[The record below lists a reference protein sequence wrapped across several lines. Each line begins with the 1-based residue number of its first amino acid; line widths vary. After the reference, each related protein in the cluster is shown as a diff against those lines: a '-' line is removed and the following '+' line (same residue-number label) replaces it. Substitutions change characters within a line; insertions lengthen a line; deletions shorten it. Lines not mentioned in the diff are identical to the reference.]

1 MASPCGRQEC
11 SIERRGFRHQLDSW
25 RHKLIHCVGFE
36 SILEGLFGP
45 GLLKDLCLFKD
56 CEPEGVSDW
65 SFDENCLFCCL
76 RREKVKEHLLSLDE
90 PASEAGQKALLRQ
103 EQAKIIRFERQA
115 EEFLNAVF
123 YRKDSPGVSDPN
135 IPLVA
140 REIMQRMIRQFA
152 AEYTSKNSSTQD
164 SSQPNSTKN
173 QSLLKA
179 SLVASSP
186 TAATAQNP
194 VLSKLL
200 MADQDSP
207 LDLTVRKSQSEPSE
221 QDGVLDLSTKKSPC
235 AGSTSL
241 SHSPASSSTAG
252 NGEDTAE
259 TIAIDPNNQP
269 KSPLEKFMVR
279 LCTHHQKQF
288 IRVLNDI
295 YTEVQPDCEGRPLH
309 ESENMDAATCSSG
322 CSQQSTENWKKS
334 APCSELKPLT
344 SSDSDRDPVGLHS
357 PLRAAGQPL
366 EQHTEVKSMD
376 RTENF
381 STAFKRDFSELSATR
396 TSSVSPK
403 DSSTQGYLTT
413 SNSSSLHFHPG
424 TRSPEGQTTGQE
436 QEAGVRKCED
446 DKDQIQGKSLAD
458 SYIAVKVAHVNGS
471 EDSSESC
478 LGSQKNSF
486 KALPEEGW
494 DSGFPVNS
502 PRRADKENALQ
513 CSSKASLH
521 QDLETNE
528 EDARPKQ
535 ENHLHTLGKTKG
547 GFHTHPGDK
556 NPCERSKD
564 GWMAPVPVIHKASS
578 GRSRAKTGSSSVKT
592 ARKNKRAS
600 GLRINDY
607 DNQCDVVYISQP
619 ITECHLES
627 QRSVSSRRTARK
639 STRGYYFNG
648 ECCELPTVRTLVRSS
663 RVEERGNGPALRTE
677 ALVGSKQ
684 SPALS
689 GGEPSAA
696 AQEADKRASLRLLS
710 KGAPPSREANERAEK
725 EPSEGGSLKS
735 REAAYTE
742 PLLALSAPSCPDTAL
757 VVGPSAAEGS
767 EERMC
772 QTLEDVEAN
781 VLQQANSAADLSRGC
796 GPTEDSSREA
806 ADLTS
811 LSPPE
816 AASREEASPCSEIQ
830 AIPAPPASLDPTP
843 PLQLPTT
850 VDLVLPTS
858 ADLVH
863 HAEPPSSMDPEP
875 PAGLDLELAGT
886 LPGEPPTSTD
896 LELPA
901 TPPASMDLDP
911 PMQPPASLE
920 AEPPASLEAEPPAS
934 LEAEPPA
941 SLQPAD
947 VTKSIP
953 ADPEADVREM
963 QEGPP
968 EPGETIPTIAEL
980 SGILAGETAPDSSR
994 LCERENGNGEMPPG
1008 PDTSETDGKGT
1019 ILSKE
1024 NPEKKQKKGRRV
1036 HVASDRRLRSQQF
1049 QPPTEGRAE
1058 KSGSSTSL
1066 QLPCLQIKL
1075 SKSPGAKRFKRE
1087 VHLDGAASVCFPKDC
1102 FHKTLLKNIQGPGTG
1117 SVLER
1122 EPMQQGGD
1130 ENGITTR
1137 QTYKSMLAK
1146 DGAAEREGSSKDAPP
1161 ANASHSKSGEMLEI
1175 CVEANSD
1182 KRSVLLPRESGT
1194 GVQDA
1199 EQSDEKPGDV
1209 ENPDNAVDAGKVQ
1222 YKDPTDSPTG
1232 PSSKS
1237 GSKHLPS
1244 KTWKHKKLAHPVYN
1258 LRHTPTPVDT
1268 AKKNIPGMEVLQANQ
1283 NQKEERSSGN
1293 KDPIDLKEVDTV
1305 ADDKPKFVE
1314 WCAEEENQELIADF
1328 NAQYVKVQK
1337 GWIQLE
1343 KEAQPAPK
1351 AKNKA
1356 DKLKEIWK
1364 SKKRTRKCRA
1374 ALEVQKLSP
1383 VQMLFMK
1390 AFKLSNICRWFL
1402 ETTETRSL
1410 VIVKKLNTRLP
1421 GDVPPIKIPLQ
1432 KYCSSSLYPSSL
1444 QAERLKKHLKKF
1456 AATTPAKNNLKNQKL
1471 WARLRENADST
1482 EPGEAASPN
1491 QMPPCE
1497 ASSEEAGEDRNMQP
1511 PPSLPTQ
1518 ASTRILR
1525 KYSNL
1530 RGKLRA
1536 QHRLAKNERKGDSAA
1551 DHPSVESKQSRKS
1564 VCINPLMSPKL
1575 ALQVKADVFPAK
1587 SMRAEAAVKGR
1598 KGKSR
1603 SQEDSLPKADPQ
1615 SGRKKRTLREKSTV
1629 PELSRSS
1636 SKDRLPAKKG
1646 SKVKHSEVPPKTP
1659 ATRKQ
1664 AAMER
1669 SNKLEKKVS
1678 SKEKRVPKRQLG
1690 KGRLPIPKVKENP
1703 VKRAAA
1709 PPSQEGLTKSAKPK
1723 LRGEPSTRSQKAAEQ
1738 KPSGGKTLTRSMKK
1752 IQESST
1758 SQGKR
1763 KLRAKVD
1770 CAHSKRTRLDAE

>member
-1 MASPCGRQEC
+1 
-11 SIERRGFRHQLDSW
+11 
-25 RHKLIHCVGFE
+25 
-36 SILEGLFGP
+36 
-45 GLLKDLCLFKD
+45 
-56 CEPEGVSDW
+56 
-65 SFDENCLFCCL
+65 
-76 RREKVKEHLLSLDE
+76 
-90 PASEAGQKALLRQ
+90 
-103 EQAKIIRFERQA
+103 
-115 EEFLNAVF
+115 
-123 YRKDSPGVSDPN
+123 
-135 IPLVA
+135 
-140 REIMQRMIRQFA
+140 
-152 AEYTSKNSSTQD
+152 
-164 SSQPNSTKN
+164 
-173 QSLLKA
+173 
-179 SLVASSP
+179 
-186 TAATAQNP
+186 
-194 VLSKLL
+194 
-200 MADQDSP
+200 
-207 LDLTVRKSQSEPSE
+207 
-221 QDGVLDLSTKKSPC
+221 
-235 AGSTSL
+235 
-241 SHSPASSSTAG
+241 
-252 NGEDTAE
+252 
-259 TIAIDPNNQP
+259 
-269 KSPLEKFMVR
+269 MVR

-295 YTEVQPDCEGRPLH
+295 YTEVQPGCEGRPLP

-366 EQHTEVKSMD
+366 EQHAEVKSMN
-376 RTENF
+376 RMENF
-381 STAFKRDFSELSATR
+381 STAFKKDFSEHSATR
-396 TSSVSPK
+396 SSSVSPK
-403 DSSTQGYLTT
+403 DSSTPGYLTT

-424 TRSPEGQTTGQE
+424 TRSPEGQTPGQE

-446 DKDQIQGKSLAD
+446 DKDQIQGKALAD
-458 SYIAVKVAHVNGS
+458 GYVAVKVAHVNGS
-471 EDSSESC
+471 EDKSDSC
-478 LGSQKNSF
+478 LGSQKNSS
-486 KALPEEGW
+486 KAFPEEGW

-521 QDLETNE
+521 QDLEINE

-535 ENHLHTLGKTKG
+535 ETHLHALGKAKG
-547 GFHTHPGDK
+547 GYHPHAGDK
-556 NPCERSKD
+556 HPREHARD
-564 GWMAPVPVIHKASS
+564 GWVASAPVPVMHKASS
-578 GRSRAKTGSSSVKT
+578 GRSRAKAGSSAVRT

-648 ECCELPTVRTLVRSS
+648 ECCELPTVRTLVKSS
-663 RVEERGNGPALRTE
+663 RVGPALRTE
-677 ALVGSKQ
+677 ALLSAKQ
-684 SPALS
+684 SPARS
-689 GGEPSAA
+689 GGEPSGAA
-696 AQEADKRASLRLLS
+696 PAGREEADKRASLRLLS

-725 EPSEGGSLKS
+725 EPSQGGSLES

-742 PLLALSAPSCPDTAL
+742 PLLALSAPPCPDNAPEGGSATTQPLAI
-757 VVGPSAAEGS
+757 GPSAAEGS

-772 QTLEDVEAN
+772 QLLEELEAN
-781 VLQQANSAADLSRGC
+781 VLQQASSSADLSGDC
-796 GPTEDSSREA
+796 EPTEDSSREA
-806 ADLTS
+806 TDSTPLS
-811 LSPPE
+811 LPE
-816 AASREEASPCSEIQ
+816 AASREEGSPSSEIQ
-830 AIPAPPASLDPTP
+830 VVPAPPAGLDPAPPAGLDPTP
-843 PLQLPTT
+843 PLQLPT
-850 VDLVLPTS
+850 S
-858 ADLVH
+858 AELVH
-863 HAEPPSSMDPEP
+863 HAEPPPLQLPTSAELVHHAEPPPLQLPTSAELVHHAEPPASLDPEP
-875 PAGLDLELAGT
+875 PAGVDPELAGA

-896 LELPA
+896 LELLA
-901 TPPASMDLDP
+901 MPPASMDLEP
-911 PMQPPASLE
+911 PVQPPASLE
-920 AEPPASLEAEPPAS
+920 TEPPASLET
-934 LEAEPPA
+934 EPPA
-941 SLQPAD
+941 SLQSAD
-947 VTKSIP
+947 VTTSVP
-953 ADPEADVREM
+953 ADPQAAVREV
-963 QEGPP
+963 QESPP
-968 EPGETIPTIAEL
+968 EPGEAMPTLAEL
-980 SGILAGETAPDSSR
+980 SGILAGETAPESSR
-994 LCERENGNGEMPPG
+994 LCERENGDGEMPPG

-1019 ILSKE
+1019 GLSKE
-1024 NPEKKQKKGRRV
+1024 SPEKKQKKGRRAL
-1036 HVASDRRLRSQQF
+1036 VASDRRLRSQQS
-1049 QPPTEGRAE
+1049 QPPTEGSAE

-1075 SKSPGAKRFKRE
+1075 SKSPGAKRFRRE

-1117 SVLER
+1117 SALER
-1122 EPMQQGGD
+1122 EPVQRGGD

-1146 DGAAEREGSSKDAPP
+1146 EGAAEREGSSKDGPP
-1161 ANASHSKSGEMLEI
+1161 AKASHSKSGEMLEI

-1199 EQSDEKPGDV
+1199 ERSDEKPGDV

-1222 YKDPTDSPTG
+1222 YKDLTDSPTG

-1237 GSKHLPS
+1237 GSKHVPS
-1244 KTWKHKKLAHPVYN
+1244 KTWKHKKLALPVYN

-1268 AKKNIPGMEVLQANQ
+1268 AKKNLPGKEVLQANPS
-1283 NQKEERSSGN
+1283 QKEERSSGN
-1293 KDPIDLKEVDTV
+1293 KDTIDLKEVDTV
-1305 ADDKPKFVE
+1305 AEDKPKFVE

-1328 NAQYVKVQK
+1328 NAQYMKVQK

-1343 KEAQPAPK
+1343 KEVQPAPK
-1351 AKNKA
+1351 VKNKA

-1374 ALEVQKLSP
+1374 SLEVQKLSP

-1491 QMPPCE
+1491 GMSPCE
-1497 ASSEEAGEDRNMQP
+1497 TSSEEAGEDRNVQP

-1536 QHRLAKNERKGDSAA
+1536 QHRLAKNERKGESAA

-1615 SGRKKRTLREKSTV
+1615 PGRKKRTLREGSAV
-1629 PELSRSS
+1629 PEPSHSS

-1646 SKVKHSEVPPKTP
+1646 SKVKHSEGPPKAP

-1669 SNKLEKKVS
+1669 SSKLEKKVS
-1678 SKEKRVPKRQLG
+1678 LKEKRVPKRQLG
-1690 KGRLPIPKVKENP
+1690 KGRLPIPKVRENP
-1703 VKRAAA
+1703 TKRAAA

-1723 LRGEPSTRSQKAAEQ
+1723 PAGEPSTRSQKAADK
-1738 KPSGGKTLTRSMKK
+1738 KPSSGKTLTRSMKK

-1770 CAHSKRTRLDAE
+1770 CSHSKRTRLDAK

>member
-1 MASPCGRQEC
+1 M
-11 SIERRGFRHQLDSW
+11 ERKNTIKR
-25 RHKLIHCVGFE
+25 FE

-45 GLLKDLCLFKD
+45 GLLKDLSLFKD

-90 PASEAGQKALLRQ
+90 PASEAGQEALLRQ

-295 YTEVQPDCEGRPLH
+295 YTEAQPGCEGRPLP

-357 PLRAAGQPL
+357 PLRAAGQPV
-366 EQHTEVKSMD
+366 EHHAEVKSMD
-376 RTENF
+376 RMENF
-381 STAFKRDFSELSATR
+381 STAFKRDFSELSTTR
-396 TSSVSPK
+396 SSSVSPK

-446 DKDQIQGKSLAD
+446 DKDQIQGKTLAD

-471 EDSSESC
+471 EDSSDSC

-535 ENHLHTLGKTKG
+535 ENHLHALGKTKG
-547 GFHTHPGDK
+547 GYHTHPGDK
-556 NPCERSKD
+556 NPCEHSKD
-564 GWMAPVPVIHKASS
+564 GWVASAPVPVIHKASS

-627 QRSVSSRRTARK
+627 QRSVSRKTARK

-648 ECCELPTVRTLVRSS
+648 ECCELPTVRTLVKSS
-663 RVEERGNGPALRTE
+663 RVGERGNGPARRTE
-677 ALVGSKQ
+677 ALLSAKQ
-684 SPALS
+684 SSALS
-689 GGEPSAA
+689 GGEPSEA
-696 AQEADKRASLRLLS
+696 AQAVGKEADKRASLRLLS

-725 EPSEGGSLKS
+725 EPSEGGLLKS
-735 REAAYTE
+735 REAACTE
-742 PLLALSAPSCPDTAL
+742 PLLALSAPPCPDNAPEGGSATTQPLAI
-757 VVGPSAAEGS
+757 GPSAAEGS

-772 QTLEDVEAN
+772 QLLEEAEAN
-781 VLQQANSAADLSRGC
+781 VLQQASSGADLAGDC

-806 ADLTS
+806 TDSTA

-816 AASREEASPCSEIQ
+816 AASREEGSPCSEIQ
-830 AIPAPPASLDPTP
+830 AVPAPPAGLDPAPPASLDPTP

-850 VDLVLPTS
+850 MDLVLPTS
-858 ADLVH
+858 ADLVL
-863 HAEPPSSMDPEP
+863 HAEPPASMDPEP
-875 PAGLDLELAGT
+875 PAGVDLELAGA

-896 LELPA
+896 PELPA
-901 TPPASMDLDP
+901 MTPASMDP
-911 PMQPPASLE
+911 ETPMQPPASLE
-920 AEPPASLEAEPPAS
+920 AEPL
-934 LEAEPPA
+934 A
-941 SLQPAD
+941 SLQSAD
-947 VTKSIP
+947 VTESIP
-953 ADPEADVREM
+953 ADPEADVREVW
-963 QEGPP
+963 EGPP
-968 EPGETIPTIAEL
+968 EPGEAMPTLAEL
-980 SGILAGETAPDSSR
+980 SGILAGETAPESSR
-994 LCERENGNGEMPPG
+994 LGERENGDGEMPPG

-1019 ILSKE
+1019 VLSKE
-1024 NPEKKQKKGRRV
+1024 NPEKKQKKGRRAL
-1036 HVASDRRLRSQQF
+1036 VASDRRLRSQQS
-1049 QPPTEGRAE
+1049 QPPTEGSAE

-1075 SKSPGAKRFKRE
+1075 SKSPGAKRFRRE

-1117 SVLER
+1117 SALER
-1122 EPMQQGGD
+1122 EPVQRGGD

-1146 DGAAEREGSSKDAPP
+1146 EGAAEREGSSKDGPP
-1161 ANASHSKSGEMLEI
+1161 AKASHSKSGEMLEI

-1194 GVQDA
+1194 SVQDA
-1199 EQSDEKPGDV
+1199 EQSGEKPGDV

-1222 YKDPTDSPTG
+1222 YKDLTDSPTG

-1237 GSKHLPS
+1237 GSKHVPS
-1244 KTWKHKKLAHPVYN
+1244 KSWKHKKLALPVYN

-1268 AKKNIPGMEVLQANQ
+1268 AKKNLPGKDVLQANP
-1283 NQKEERSSGN
+1283 NQKEEHSSGN
-1293 KDPIDLKEVDTV
+1293 KATIDLKEVDTV
-1305 ADDKPKFVE
+1305 AEDKPKFVE

-1328 NAQYVKVQK
+1328 NAQYMKVQR

-1343 KEAQPAPK
+1343 KEAQPA
-1351 AKNKA
+1351 ARVKNKA

-1374 ALEVQKLSP
+1374 SLEVQKLSP

-1491 QMPPCE
+1491 QTSPCE

-1536 QHRLAKNERKGDSAA
+1536 QHRLAKNERKGESAA

-1587 SMRAEAAVKGR
+1587 SVRAEAAVKGR
-1598 KGKSR
+1598 KGKIR
-1603 SQEDSLPKADPQ
+1603 SQEDSLPRADPQ
-1615 SGRKKRTLREKSTV
+1615 PGRKKRTLRESSTV
-1629 PELSRSS
+1629 PEPSRSS
-1636 SKDRLPAKKG
+1636 STDRLPAKKG
-1646 SKVKHSEVPPKTP
+1646 SKGKHSEVPPKAP

-1664 AAMER
+1664 AVLER
-1669 SNKLEKKVS
+1669 SSKLEKKVS
-1678 SKEKRVPKRQLG
+1678 SKEKRVPKRHLG
-1690 KGRLPIPKVKENP
+1690 KGRLPLPKVRENP
-1703 VKRAAA
+1703 AQRAA
-1709 PPSQEGLTKSAKPK
+1709 PPPSRDGLTKSAKPK
-1723 LRGEPSTRSQKAAEQ
+1723 PAGEPSTRSQKAADK
-1738 KPSGGKTLTRSMKK
+1738 KPSSGKTLTRSMKK

-1770 CAHSKRTRLDAE
+1770 CSHSKRTRLDAK